1 MGAAMGQVSAAGTLV
16 GHRERASIKHF
27 TVKCIAIGRT
37 SGSALVSVALQ
48 AWYPAMCI
56 DNLDPDKPNKF
67 TLLGK

>member
-1 MGAAMGQVSAAGTLV
+1 VRCCCSVFELLPIAFPAANLLIGAEGNIPCFCSLV
-16 GHRERASIKHF
+16 
-27 TVKCIAIGRT
+27 
-37 SGSALVSVALQ
+37 Q